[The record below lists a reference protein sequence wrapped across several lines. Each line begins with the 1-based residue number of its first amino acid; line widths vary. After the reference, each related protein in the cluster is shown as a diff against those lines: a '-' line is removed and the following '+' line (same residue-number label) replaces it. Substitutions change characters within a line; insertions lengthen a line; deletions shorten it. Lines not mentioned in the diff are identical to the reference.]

1 MTDLAGKHGLIVGV
15 ANRRSISWA
24 IARAAAAAGARIA
37 LTYPSE
43 RLEENVRELA
53 ATLDNPVVT
62 ACDGTSDQH
71 MADLAATLD
80 REFGGL
86 EFVVHG
92 AAFAQQAELLNPF
105 VQTSREGFRVALDVS
120 AYSLIGLTRA
130 MAPLMKKRGGGSVL
144 TLTYL
149 GSERVFSNYNVM
161 GVAKAALEA
170 SVRYLASDLGP
181 DNIRVNAISAGPIKT
196 LAAMGIKD
204 FSTIRDVYK
213 ERTPLRRNIEVDEV
227 AEAAAFLFSPAS
239 RGITGEILM
248 VDAGFHVMGGA

>member
-62 ACDGTSDQH
+62 ACDVTSDQH

-86 EFVVHG
+86 DFFVHG
-92 AAFAQQAELLNPF
+92 AAFAQQAELSNPF
-105 VQTSREGFRVALDVS
+105 VQTTREGFRIALDVS

-130 MAPLMKKRGGGSVL
+130 VAPLMEKRGGGSVL

-149 GSERVFSNYNVM
+149 GSQRVFTNYNVM

-170 SVRYLASDLGP
+170 SVRYLAADLGP
-181 DNIRVNAISAGPIKT
+181 RNIRVNAVSAGPLKT
-196 LAAMGIKD
+196 LAAAGISG
-204 FSTIRDVYK
+204 FSGILQVYR
-213 ERTPLRRNIEVDEV
+213 ERAPLRRNVDLAEV
-227 AEAAAFLFSPAS
+227 ADAALFLLSPAS
-239 RGITGEILM
+239 RAITGEIVM
-248 VDAGFHVMGGA
+248 VDAGFHVSGGV

>member
-1 MTDLAGKHGLIVGV
+1 MSSLAGKTGLIVGV
-15 ANRRSISWA
+15 ANKRSISWA
-24 IARAAAAAGARIA
+24 VAQAAAAAGARLA

-53 ATLDNPVVT
+53 ASLDHPVVLP
-62 ACDGTSDQH
+62 CDVSSDEQIAALTSS
-71 MADLAATLD
+71 LD
-80 REFGGL
+80 AEFGGL
-86 EFVVHG
+86 DFVLHG
-92 AAFAQQAELLNPF
+92 AAFAPKDELNNPF
-105 VQTSREGFRVALDVS
+105 VQTSREGFRIALDIS

-130 MAPLMKKRGGGSVL
+130 TVPLMKKRGGGSVL

-149 GSERVFSNYNVM
+149 GSQRVFKNYNVM

-170 SVRYLASDLGP
+170 SVRYLASDLGQ

-204 FSTIRDVYK
+204 FSSIRDVYK
-213 ERTPLRRNIEVDEV
+213 ERTPLRRNVELDDV
-227 AEAAAFLFSPAS
+227 ADAATFLLSHAS

-248 VDAGFHVMGGA
+248 VDAGYHVTGG

>member
-1 MTDLAGKHGLIVGV
+1 MSDLAGKHGLIVGV

-53 ATLDNPVVT
+53 ATLDDPVVT
-62 ACDGTSDQH
+62 ACDVTNDQH
-71 MADLAATLD
+71 MADVAATLD

-86 EFVVHG
+86 DFFVHG
-92 AAFAQQAELLNPF
+92 AAFAQQAELSNPF
-105 VQTSREGFRVALDVS
+105 VQTTREGFRIALDVS

-130 MAPLMKKRGGGSVL
+130 VAPLMHKRGGGSVL

-149 GSERVFSNYNVM
+149 GSQRVFTNYNVM

-170 SVRYLASDLGP
+170 SVRYLAADLGP
-181 DNIRVNAISAGPIKT
+181 QNIRVNAVSAGPLKT
-196 LAAMGIKD
+196 LAAAGISG
-204 FSTIRDVYK
+204 FSGILQVYR
-213 ERTPLRRNIEVDEV
+213 ERAPLRRNVDLAEV
-227 AEAAAFLFSPAS
+227 ADAALFLLGPAS
-239 RGITGEILM
+239 RAITGEIVM
-248 VDAGFHVMGGA
+248 VDAGFHVSGGV